1 LMVVFGFFVA
11 LFLTAGSANAK
22 RLQEMHHSITLDTGN
37 PYSAGPKDPIR
48 WGGLPQV
55 APGFITRTALEKHNL
70 VIRLTEGGL
79 REIGNLISDILR
91 YDPSVA
97 NLINYFAMSF
107 LDRCTDTKVVAD
119 FWDSLFEF
127 QEWLTQNYSNNAT
140 KYYYYQTVA
149 TNACGITP
157 SSPYFSYGD
166 GTTHCFGNEIYFE
179 YIGGYNPTGT
189 WDEGT
194 NMCKDDGKGLFSMCL
209 PIPLLNDE
217 GAPICVNA
225 VVYGQERNK
234 QPNNASSIRYYSGG
248 FSWPPF
254 VKCGNS
260 SSGVSNFCPNTGPD
274 GDILWDNYYFLNRLT
289 GGGSRL
295 IVDYN
300 RKRIRVTLQQ
310 NIGTDYPATATCEG
324 DLTEH
329 TPDDRLDI
337 GIELPNFE
345 IALTFTS
352 PFVDS
357 QIRYVDCNWV
367 SGTCQFRDGVTSFP
381 DALSFCFKNRAA
393 VSDNHICDPQ
403 FDNGVTNYDPARVI
417 SNYINGR
424 AYIRIPIL
432 ALRLGIQ
439 IKGNFTDYTISK
451 DWEHMVRGLGIN
463 LKALDVVAGVAYDFV
478 PMSAS
483 ITTPA
488 CWATSW
494 NQVGSVQYCPEYR
507 VSQKF
512 AKTLLWLDAVIRMIA
527 IDTFDVSCISGHT
540 VTQYDTCVAYYLF
553 PGQVFDL
560 KDIIKSLNPIDHP
573 LEEVVY
579 VGPTTYYEH
588 KPNKIFIDFGFTNDF
603 WADSAGIIIA
613 ANVGVDI
620 RYVMWNSSATS
631 ITYVKRDYS
640 VFNDY
645 VSTCVQFASFVTAAT
660 SPIIPIPECQ
670 PQTGCPSTV
679 RTVATCPIVNGGL
692 NPYVFATEWL
702 PEAPAPSTLGEG
714 RYGYSITNYYVGI
727 AIHHNLISRVLFEAI
742 GDGLACIWVDKY
754 TPGLGGFAGG
764 FLKTDS
770 FGFFMPKLKEKYP
783 GKDMAIEIIPNYKD
797 PGNPSGNSGGA
808 ASYNRP
814 LSVVAYAKTGG
825 PTFRPVLSVY
835 SSNSTRVNFWSEFL
849 ANATYGSSF
858 TMFVQPSTWFDTA
871 DLMIDIPYLDLS
883 FNVVTTGTI
892 TDPVASQTWMRIF
905 GLTVGLMLSVDID
918 IVPCVS
924 PDCARTVEFPPYES
938 IDFSQPLT
946 SVLRDYYSGQYLN
959 ETTNYFPYGGTFA
972 RVIDLTLY
980 VDPDVRYFIAY
991 NTNALGLSGSDWSE
1005 ILGNILPVIL
1015 NSVAGAKLRV
1025 AFDPAALL
1033 QLPIEL
1039 NFPWV
1044 GPEFG
1049 TSLNWDQPFPYGVA
1063 GATPDGIGDY
1073 FEIFMHWRGRFG
1085 LARIIKIL
1093 KNFGIDL
1100 VDIIGGVA
1108 GLSPKAVNLHLAD
1121 GNMRNG
1127 FKVTPPETFITYT
1140 SDPHALYTKIEFSAW
1155 SPDSSKFRYSWR
1167 LDGGT
1172 WNLWQRENSVVL
1184 THLLEGW
1191 HVLEVRAQDENK
1203 LIDPTPARYVFR
1215 VDSLGPDIKLTA
1227 PDMVRGSKF
1236 KAFVD
1241 VQDAQ
1246 AKKSETLVSWKVDDG
1261 EWSEWLP
1268 ASELTSIEINSLTK
1282 GEHILHIR
1290 AKDDVGNIS
1299 TYSHRFFATEKVGV
1313 LGCSSASAAGLLPLI
1328 GMFMIGFAI
1337 ISRRLRK

>member
-1 LMVVFGFFVA
+1 MGNKKLIWGVLMVVFGFFVA

-22 RLQEMHHSITLDTGN
+22 RLQEMHHPITLDTGN

-70 VIRLTEGGL
+70 VIRITEGGL

-97 NLINYFAMSF
+97 NLINYFAMAF

-127 QEWLTQNYSNNAT
+127 QEWLTQNYSDNAT

-149 TNACGITP
+149 TTACGIFT
-157 SSPYFSYGD
+157 SSPGFSYGE
-166 GTTHCFGNEIYFE
+166 GTTHCFGNGIYFE

-194 NMCKDDGKGLFSMCL
+194 NMCKDDGKGLFSTCL

-225 VVYGQERNK
+225 VIYGQERNK
-234 QPNNASSIRYYSGG
+234 QPNDASSISYYSGG
-248 FSWPPF
+248 FYWTPF
-254 VKCGNS
+254 GKCGRDL
-260 SSGVSNFCPNTGPD
+260 SGICPTSQG
-274 GDILWDNYYFLNRLT
+274 WDDYYFLDRVT
-289 GGGSRL
+289 GNRL

-300 RKRIRVTLQQ
+300 RNGISVTLQQ

-324 DLTEH
+324 DMTEH
-329 TPDDRLDI
+329 TSDDRLDI
-337 GIELPNFE
+337 GIELLNFE

-357 QIRYVDCNWV
+357 PTRYVDCNWV

-381 DALSFCFKNRAA
+381 NELSFCFKNRAA

-403 FDNGVTNYDPARVI
+403 YDNGATGYKYDPARVI

-432 ALRLGIQ
+432 ALRVGIQ
-439 IKGNFTDYTISK
+439 IKGNFTDYTIYQ
-451 DWEHMVRGLGIN
+451 DWEHMVRGLGIT

-488 CWATSW
+488 CWSTSW

-512 AKTLLWLDAVIRMIA
+512 AKTLVWLDAVIRMLA
-527 IDTFDVSCISGHT
+527 IDTFDVSCIPGHT

-560 KDIIKSLNPIDHP
+560 KDIIKRLNPIDHP

-620 RYVMWNSSATS
+620 RYVMWNSAATS

-640 VFNDY
+640 EFNDY

-679 RTVATCPIVNGGL
+679 STVSTCPIVNGGL
-692 NPYVFATEWL
+692 YPYVFATEWL
-702 PEAPAPSTLGEG
+702 PTAPAPSTLGEG

-770 FGFFMPKLKEKYP
+770 FGFFMPQLKEKYP

-797 PGNPSGNSGGA
+797 PGDPSGNSGGA

-835 SSNSTRVNFWSEFL
+835 SQSSTRVDFWSEFL
-849 ANATYGSSF
+849 TNATYGSSF

-924 PDCARTVEFPPYES
+924 PDCAITVEFPPYDS

-946 SVLRDYYSGQYLN
+946 SALRDYYTGQYLD

-1015 NSVAGAKLRV
+1015 NAVAGAKLRV

-1049 TSLNWDQPFPYGVA
+1049 TLNWDQPFA
-1063 GATPDGIGDY
+1063 GNPSDNIGDY
-1073 FEIFMHWRGRFG
+1073 FEIFIHWRGRFG

-1093 KNFGIDL
+1093 KNFGIDI

-1140 SDPHALYTKIEFSAW
+1140 SDPHALYTKIEFAAW

-1191 HVLEVRAQDENK
+1191 HVFEVRAQDENK
-1203 LIDPTPARYVFR
+1203 LIDPTPARFVFR
-1215 VDSLGPDIKLTA
+1215 IDSLGPDIRLTA

-1246 AKKSETLVSWKVDDG
+1246 AKKSETLVSWKLDDG
-1261 EWSEWLP
+1261 EWSEWVP
-1268 ASELTSIEINSLTK
+1268 ASELTSIEINSLAK

-1299 TYSHRFFATEKVGV
+1299 TYSHRFFVTERVGV

-1328 GMFMIGFAI
+1328 GMILIGFAI

>member
-1 LMVVFGFFVA
+1 
-11 LFLTAGSANAK
+11 
-22 RLQEMHHSITLDTGN
+22 LDTGN

-55 APGFITRTALEKHNL
+55 APGFITRSALEKHNL
-70 VIRLTEGGL
+70 VIRITEGGL
-79 REIGNLISDILR
+79 REIGNLISDMLK

-97 NLINYFAMSF
+97 NLINYLAMSF

-149 TNACGITP
+149 TNACGIP
-157 SSPYFSYGD
+157 SSTYFIYGD
-166 GTTHCFGNEIYFE
+166 GTTHCFGNGIYFE

-225 VVYGQERNK
+225 VIYGQERNK
-234 QPNNASSIRYYSGG
+234 QPNDASSIRYFSGG
-248 FSWPPF
+248 FYWPPF

-274 GDILWDNYYFLNRLT
+274 GEILWDDYYFLDRAT
-289 GGGSRL
+289 GGGNRL

-329 TPDDRLDI
+329 TSDDRLDI

-357 QIRYVDCNWV
+357 QIRYVDCDW
-367 SGTCQFRDGVTSFP
+367 GPGYCQFRDGVTSFP
-381 DALSFCFKNRAA
+381 NELSYCFKNRAA
-393 VSDNHICDPQ
+393 VSNNHICDPQ
-403 FDNGVTNYDPARVI
+403 FDNGVTKYDPARVI

-432 ALRLGIQ
+432 ALRVGIQ
-439 IKGNFTDYTISK
+439 IKGNFTDYTTYK

-483 ITTPA
+483 MTTPA
-488 CWATSW
+488 CLSPSW

-507 VSQKF
+507 VSNKF

-560 KDIIKSLNPIDHP
+560 RDIIKSLNPIDHP

-620 RYVMWNSSATS
+620 RYVMWNSAATS

-714 RYGYSITNYYVGI
+714 RYGYSITNYYIGI
-727 AIHHNLISRVLFEAI
+727 GIHHNLISRVLFEAI

-770 FGFFMPKLKEKYP
+770 FGFFMPQLKEKYP

-835 SSNSTRVNFWSEFL
+835 SQSSTRVDFWSQFL

-871 DLMIDIPYLDLS
+871 DLVIDIPYLDLS

-892 TDPVASQTWMRIF
+892 TDPIASQTWMRIF

-938 IDFSQPLT
+938 IDFSRPLT
-946 SVLRDYYSGQYLN
+946 SVLRDYYTGQYLN
-959 ETTNYFPYGGTFA
+959 ETTNYFPNGGTFA

-1049 TSLNWDQPFPYGVA
+1049 TSLNWDQPFA
-1063 GATPDGIGDY
+1063 GNPRDNVGDY
-1073 FEIFMHWRGRFG
+1073 FEIFIHWRGRFG

-1093 KNFGIDL
+1093 KNFGIDI

-1140 SDPHALYTKIEFSAW
+1140 SDPHALYTKIEFAAW

-1191 HVLEVRAQDENK
+1191 HVFEVRAQDENK
-1203 LIDPTPARYVFR
+1203 LIDPTPARFVFR
-1215 VDSLGPDIKLTA
+1215 IDSLGPDIKLTA

-1246 AKKSETLVSWKVDDG
+1246 AKKSETLVSWKLNDG
-1261 EWSEWLP
+1261 EWSEWVP

-1299 TYSHRFFATEKVGV
+1299 TYSHRFFATERVGV

-1328 GMFMIGFAI
+1328 GMVLIGFAI
-1337 ISRRLRK
+1337 IARRLRK